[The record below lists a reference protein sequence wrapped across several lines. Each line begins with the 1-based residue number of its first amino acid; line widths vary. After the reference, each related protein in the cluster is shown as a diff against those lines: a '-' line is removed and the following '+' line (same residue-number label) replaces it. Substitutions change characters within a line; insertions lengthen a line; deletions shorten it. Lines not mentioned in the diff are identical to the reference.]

1 MMFSGE
7 TYSQGP
13 NRVSTRLILISSFCE
28 SACSSCLLLAA
39 AKQLALEFGG
49 QLLDDKRSVMTKQTE
64 QHFTSKIRE
73 FERKNLIAS
82 A

>member
-1 MMFSGE
+1 MERFTTKG
-7 TYSQGP
+7 
-13 NRVSTRLILISSFCE
+13 ISLFMTLPSVGDATVVFE
-28 SACSSCLLLAA
+28 QLLNA